1 MREFFATSTSFFM
14 CVFSFCFF
22 VLFCV
27 YHHYHPFLF
36 SGAQIYDYP
45 NITLKQEGRG
55 SKEAGAGQCQ
65 ALCVP
70 FSPELFAANRIQ
82 LCPGLCAD
90 C

>member
-1 MREFFATSTSFFM
+1 MRDFFATSTSFCV

-27 YHHYHPFLF
+27 YHYYHPFLF

-45 NITLKQEGRG
+45 NITLKQDGRG
-55 SKEAGAGQCQ
+55 SKEGGAGQCQ
-65 ALCVP
+65 ALRVS
-70 FSPELFAANRIQ
+70 FSPKLFAANRIQ